1 MSKRF
6 RIATLVTTLCLC
18 LSMLVVGVLA
28 ATTASFSVTSN
39 LTFKADGVYV
49 MVDAKL
55 KQGATVQGAS
65 VVSGEGAPS
74 GNSTYKAYSYK
85 KSISGDYPNGE
96 PYSQTFLNASGTSAG
111 DWTIGDINF
120 TKTNKVVVYE
130 FAVSNYS
137 EFEVGANITENLQIE
152 LQQYIEQNILTL
164 QTYVGD
170 TATSTPSFNFTIP
183 ARTSETT
190 PGTQT
195 YKIVVTLN
203 SYTASFNTN
212 QIEINFEFAKVST
225 VQVTNV
231 SLSGATTGT
240 YNDLTGGRELND
252 IIDLSGITFK
262 TGETTITIPMK
273 SNSDKY
279 IKNIV
284 SYDSGAVTYNTTGTS
299 GTTFVHS
306 TSLYLPNNSSESKD
320 LKIYVNNNSGS
331 PKTISGLKVSF
342 EEKESLLQADTTNNY
357 WYIEMGTIMGQT
369 QSEYIRWKYIASVD
383 DRTGSD
389 VATKYSTFNANTKPT
404 GQGYFLLETDVLTA
418 IGKDGTNNMIEV
430 SFNNDYTNSSTS
442 YHNLNG
448 WTNVLANDY
457 ATSNVRQYINGYD
470 SYDSYTGSGITGYTP
485 DGRYSNMYTDLNIDI
500 ENDIIYKQIVTRAL
514 GDLYQDNT
522 NSTTNPTDVPF
533 PDLSGADVGYKYQST
548 DEDKFWLLSY
558 YEVYNLVGS
567 SSLDRIW
574 PTGSANIYWLRSPYL
589 SISRGAY
596 FVDTSGSFLYN
607 YVNSSSF
614 AARCA
619 FKFSI

>member
-231 SLSGATTGT
+231 SLSGATTQA
-240 YNDLTGGRELND
+240 NVSDLLGEKSTV
-252 IIDLSGITFK
+252 DLSGITFN
-262 TGETTITIPMK
+262 TGETTITISMK

-279 IKNIV
+279 IKNVV
-284 SYDSGAVTYNTTGTS
+284 SYDSGAVSYNTTGTS

-383 DRTGSD
+383 DSTGSD
-389 VATKYSTFNANTKPT
+389 VATKYSTFDANTKPT
-404 GQGYFLLETDVLTA
+404 GQGYFLLETDVLPA
-418 IGKDGTNNMIEV
+418 IGRDGTNYMIKV
-430 SFNNDYTNSSTS
+430 SFENSCKGDYHTDTNWTS
-442 YHNLNG
+442 IK
-448 WTNVLANDY
+448 ANDY
-457 ATSNVRQYINGYD
+457 ATSNVRAYINGKD
-470 SYDSYTGSGITGYTP
+470 SYDSAYYSTNGTYTP
-485 DGRYSNMYTDLNIDI
+485 MGRESNMYTDLNINTA
-500 ENDIIYKQIVTRAL
+500 NDIVYNQIAGRTL
-514 GDLYQDNT
+514 GDLYSKNT
-522 NSTTNPTDVPF
+522 YSTTNPGDV
-533 PDLSGADVGYKYQST
+533 DLPYIKDNDAGDNYGYTSET
-548 DEDKFWLLSY
+548 TDKFWLLSY
-558 YEVYNLVGS
+558 YEVYNL
-567 SSLDRIW
+567 I
-574 PTGSANIYWLRSPYL
+574 GSANADRVWTGSYWLRSPHL
-589 SISRGAY
+589 SNSDSAFIVGN
-596 FVDTSGSFLYN
+596 VGNLYGN
-607 YVNSSSF
+607 GVGDSSF
-614 AARCA
+614 NTARCA